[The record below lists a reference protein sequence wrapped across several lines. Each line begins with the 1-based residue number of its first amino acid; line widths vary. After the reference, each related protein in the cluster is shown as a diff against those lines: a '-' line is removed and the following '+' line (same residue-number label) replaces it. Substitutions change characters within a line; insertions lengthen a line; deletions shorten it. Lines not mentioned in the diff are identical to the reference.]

1 MSAIKVCVG
10 ICKAKYKAAGY
21 TVAQIS
27 KQSLPCI
34 CNANPKKSYP
44 NRYIQFYEEKIVT
57 SSNRM
62 EMITG
67 EQLVS
72 EYYKYFDSIEPE
84 YAKQSPIAGVKSVA
98 PTSKACLDAKKSIR
112 SLPYNAKSI
121 VPTSKACLGV
131 GKATNLLMLD
141 LIFNVNKHTPLNKHY
156 TGKLSDIM
164 GTTNIRDLKWVGVKF
179 I

>member
-1 MSAIKVCVG
+1 MECVG

-21 TVAQIS
+21 TAAQIAGKSVAPTS
-27 KQSLPCI
+27 KPLPCI

-44 NRYIQFYEEKIVT
+44 NRYIQFYEEKIVV

-84 YAKQSPIAGVKSVA
+84 YVKR
-98 PTSKACLDAKKSIR
+98 TIK
-112 SLPYNAKSI
+112 SLPYNAE
-121 VPTSKACLGV
+121 GV

-156 TGKLSDIM
+156 TGKLCDIM
-164 GTTNIRDLKWVGVKF
+164 GTTNIRDLKWVGVKLT
-179 I
+179 

>member
-1 MSAIKVCVG
+1 MMSASKSVAPLVGACVG

-21 TVAQIS
+21 TVAQIA

-34 CNANPKKSYP
+34 CKSSASNPKKSYP

-72 EYYKYFDSIEPE
+72 EYYKYFSEVDPE
-84 YAKQSPIAGVKSVA
+84 YV
-98 PTSKACLDAKKSIR
+98 KKSIR
-112 SLPYNAKSI
+112 SLPYN
-121 VPTSKACLGV
+121 
-131 GKATNLLMLD
+131 LD
-141 LIFNVNKHTPLNKHY
+141 LIFNMNKHTPLNKHY